1 MNKETLSN
9 IEPVNVRLTDNKTSV
24 YTHSKSTFMIEELV
38 KELAL
43 RLIKECNLSMKE
55 ALNRVYNSETYSKI
69 LDLQTGLFSQSTAYI
84 YSILE
89 TELLTGRMG

>member
-1 MNKETLSN
+1 MNKETLTN

-69 LDLQTGLFSQSTAYI
+69 LNLQTGLFSQSTAYV

>member
-1 MNKETLSN
+1 MNKETLTN
-9 IEPVNVRLTDNKTSV
+9 IEPVNVRLTDNETSV
-24 YTHSKSTFMIEELV
+24 YAHSKSTFMIEELV
-38 KELAL
+38 KELVL

-69 LDLQTGLFSQSTAYI
+69 LNLQTGLFSQSTAYI

>member
-1 MNKETLSN
+1 MNKETLTN

-69 LDLQTGLFSQSTAYI
+69 LDLQTGLFSQSTAYV

>member
-1 MNKETLSN
+1 MNKETLTN

-24 YTHSKSTFMIEELV
+24 YTHSKSTFMIEELA

-69 LDLQTGLFSQSTAYI
+69 LDLQTGLFSQSTAYV

>member
-69 LDLQTGLFSQSTAYI
+69 LNLQTGLFSQSTAYI